1 MNRVQVMRKGVPME
15 LVNDAA
21 LEALVATI
29 EAEKAAEA
37 EASGQA
43 AGANA

>member
-1 MNRVQVMRKGVPME
+1 MRKGAPMA
-15 LVNDAA
+15 LASDAQ

-37 EASGQA
+37 EAAGQ
-43 AGANA
+43 GGVNA